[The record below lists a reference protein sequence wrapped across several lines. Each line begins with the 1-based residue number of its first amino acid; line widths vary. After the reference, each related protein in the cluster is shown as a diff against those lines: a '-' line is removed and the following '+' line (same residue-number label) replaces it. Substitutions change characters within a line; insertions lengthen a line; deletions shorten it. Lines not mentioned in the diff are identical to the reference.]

1 MQVQLDQA
9 YRSSNSVVL
18 SERCTANMFVPEAA
32 NGDVVL
38 WLHGGGLTQGDK
50 GNKQAPLLVPDG
62 CSLISAN
69 YRLLHHAPY
78 PACVQDAAAVLFAV
92 PELLARLNV
101 DCKRVFIAGA
111 SAGAYLAAMVTCD
124 PRWLALHAVEAP
136 KIAGAFILSGQ
147 MTTHFAVK
155 ATNGDDEQRPMIDE
169 RAPLWHVR
177 KNLAPM
183 RCVVGSD
190 DIPCRLEENAL
201 FVAALK
207 AAGHQYHDL
216 HVIDGRNHGTIGAGL
231 GDAQDPVT
239 QLLWAFINDPHCA
252 QS

>member
-1 MQVQLDQA
+1 MQAYLDQS
-9 YRSSNSVVL
+9 YRPLSSVQL
-18 SERCTANMFVPEAA
+18 SERCTVNMFVPEQP

-50 GNKQAPLLVPDG
+50 GDAQPPIVVPAG
-62 CSLISAN
+62 CSLVSAN

-78 PACVQDAAAVLFAV
+78 PACVQDAAAVLFQV
-92 PELLARLNV
+92 PQLLERVQVSAQ
-101 DCKRVFIAGA
+101 RVFIAGV

-136 KIAGAFILSGQ
+136 EIAGAFLLSGQ

-155 ATNGDDEQRPMIDE
+155 ATNGDDAQRPMIDE
-169 RAPLWHVR
+169 RAPLWHVGAG
-177 KNLAPM
+177 LAPM

-190 DIPCRLEENAL
+190 DIPCRLEENEL

-207 AAGHQYHDL
+207 AAGHKHQDM
-216 HVIDGRNHGTIGAGL
+216 HVIAGRNHGTIGAGL
-231 GDAQDPVT
+231 GAVEDPVT
-239 QLLWAFINDPHCA
+239 QLLWEFINDPHCA
-252 QS
+252 QA